1 MELAAAGDNM
11 KKLREISRARN
22 ALARPNGIALS
33 QASIT
38 SMKTFVLLV
47 TWMVSGRP
55 PSSYRTIFNSGEA
68 CEAAR
73 NSPSLAR
80 SGRKAIGSCSELV
93 RRIIRLASPRLICD
107 PAVMRS

>member
-47 TWMVSGRP
+47 TWMVSGQP
-55 PSSYRTIFNSGEA
+55 PSSYRTIFN
-68 CEAAR
+68 
-73 NSPSLAR
+73 
-80 SGRKAIGSCSELV
+80 
-93 RRIIRLASPRLICD
+93 
-107 PAVMRS
+107 